1 MSYSADVRQELCRL
15 PLEKN
20 CCRLAELS
28 ALYQTA
34 GSLKLL
40 GRGQTCVQFEVSSP
54 ALARRIFVLL
64 QKRLGLAAQL
74 HYVTYARLGG
84 RRRCVL
90 TLGPKEAPAFLTAL
104 GIMEPG
110 PDGEPVLKRTSPHAP
125 LKRACCQKAFLRG
138 AMLGAGSVTESER
151 GYHLD
156 IAAQAQSLE
165 NGVAKCLQRFG
176 LPIKR
181 TTRRGT
187 PVFYLSSGDEVSAFL
202 TLTGAHGSVMRLED
216 KRVQRQLMAGVQ
228 RSVNCDSHN
237 LQRQTAAGDAQ
248 IEHIAALIQTGAF
261 GALPPALQ
269 QIAKLRLNNP
279 ELGYEALGELLSPP
293 VGKSGVSHRLRRLMD
308 TPIPKNEHPQ
318 GGEPI

>member
-1 MSYSADVRQELCRL
+1 MSFSSDIRQELCRL

-64 QKRLGLAAQL
+64 QKRLSLPAQL

-84 RRRCVL
+84 NRRCVL
-90 TLGPKEAPAFLTAL
+90 TLGPKEAPVFLTAL

-110 PDGEPVLKRTSPHAP
+110 PDGEPTLRRTSPHAP
-125 LKRACCQKAFLRG
+125 LKRACCQRAFLRG
-138 AMLGAGSVTESER
+138 AMLGAGSATESER

-156 IAAQAQSLE
+156 IAAQAESLE

-181 TTRRGT
+181 TQRRGAA
-187 PVFYLSSGDEVSAFL
+187 VFYLSSGDEVSALL
-202 TLTGAHGSVMRLED
+202 TLVGAHASVVRLED
-216 KRVQRQLMAGVQ
+216 KRVQRQLVAGVQ

-237 LQRQTAAGDAQ
+237 LQKQSEACDKQ
-248 IEHIAALIQTGAF
+248 IAHIGRLIQSGVYDT
-261 GALPPALQ
+261 LPPALQ
-269 QIAKLRLNNP
+269 QVAKLRLHNP
-279 ELGYEALGELLSPP
+279 ELGYEALGQLMEPP
-293 VGKSGVSHRLRRLMD
+293 IGKSGVSHRLRRLMD
-308 TPIPKNEHPQ
+308 TPVPESDQP
-318 GGEPI
+318 